1 MFLIKIDFFIRFLK
15 PQFKYL
21 MLKTDKVVSF
31 FNKLFLKIYTTENFM
46 KDITITVINY
56 LQICDNNNFHGKE
69 FFYYFICDQD
79 DANLLE
85 SF

>member
-31 FNKLFLKIYTTENFM
+31 FNKLFSKIYTTENFM

-56 LQICDNNNFHGKE
+56 L
-69 FFYYFICDQD
+69 
-79 DANLLE
+79 
-85 SF
+85 